1 MVLVRTYK
9 IIIMVERFLKQ
20 THFTS
25 VEDYNKNLEFR
36 IPENFNF
43 AYDVV
48 DAWAEEQPDKLALL
62 WTNDEGKEIRFTF
75 REMKELSDKAAAYF
89 LSIGIRKGDMVM
101 IILKRHYEF
110 WLTMMG
116 LSKIGAIAIPATHM
130 LTTHDIVYR
139 NNRAGVKAI
148 ICVGEAYVL
157 NQVAGSKAES
167 PTLETLVSIGP
178 IVPKGFHDWHK
189 EWDQAPKF
197 QRPEHVNTNDDI
209 LLIYFSSGT
218 SGEPKMAAHDHL
230 YALGHLSTG
239 VFWHNLSEDS
249 LHLTVA
255 DTGWG
260 KAVWGKLYGQ
270 WFAGAA
276 VFVFD
281 HEKFSADT
289 MLQQMAKYHVT
300 SFCAP
305 PTIYRFMI
313 REDLKKYDLSALRY
327 CCTAGEALNPAVFD
341 HFKELTGITIYE
353 GFGQTETTMTL
364 GTMPWMTPKPGSM
377 GMPNGQYDID
387 LLRADGTPCEDGE
400 KGEIV
405 VRATPD
411 HKPVGLFKGYYRD
424 EEKTKAVWHDGVY
437 HTGDM
442 AWRDEDGYY
451 WFEGRIDD
459 VIKSSGYRIGPFE
472 VESALMTHPAVV
484 ECAIT
489 GVPDDIRGMV
499 VKATVVLGK
508 EWKDKAD
515 DNLKKE
521 LQQHV
526 KSQTAPYKYPRIIDF
541 VDELPKTISGK
552 IRRVEIRDKDNL
564 NKQES
569 KASV

>member
-1 MVLVRTYK
+1 M
-9 IIIMVERFLKQ
+9 IERFLKQ
-20 THFTS
+20 TKFTS
-25 VEDYNKNLEFR
+25 VEDYNKNLEFI

-43 AYDVV
+43 AYDVM
-48 DAWAEEQPDKLALL
+48 DAWAEEAPEKLAIL
-62 WTNDEGKEIRFTF
+62 WTNDQGEEIRTTYG
-75 REMKELSDKAAAYF
+75 ELKEQTDQAASY
-89 LSIGIRKGDMVM
+89 LQSLGIGKNDPVM
-101 IILKRHYEF
+101 LILKRHYE
-110 WLTMMG
+110 WWVIMLA
-116 LSKIGAIAIPATHM
+116 LCKIGAIVIPATHM
-130 LTTHDIVYR
+130 LTKHDIVYR
-139 NNRAGVKAI
+139 NTRASVKAI
-148 ICVGEAYVL
+148 ICAKDDYIIGQIKLAMP
-157 NQVAGSKAES
+157 ES
-167 PTLETLVSIGP
+167 PTVKQYITLGDEE
-178 IVPKGFHDWHK
+178 GFHNWKK
-189 EWDQAPKF
+189 EWQQAPKF
-197 QRPEHVNTNDDI
+197 GRPAFVNENDDTM
-209 LLIYFSSGT
+209 LMYFTSGT
-218 SGEPKMAAHDHL
+218 SGEPKMVAHDYL
-230 YALGHLSTG
+230 YAMGHLSTG
-239 VFWHNLSEDS
+239 CFWHNLHDGS

-260 KAVWGKLYGQ
+260 KAVWGKFYGQ
-270 WFAGAA
+270 WFAGAT

-281 HEKFSADT
+281 HEKFNADT
-289 MLQQMAKYHVT
+289 LLRQIEKYKVT

-313 REDLKKYDLSALRY
+313 REDLSKYDLSSLEY

-341 HFKELTGITIYE
+341 KFYEKTGIKMME

-364 GTMPWMTPKPGSM
+364 GTFPWMEPKPGSM
-377 GMPNGQYDID
+377 GIPNAQYDID
-387 LLRADGTPCEDGE
+387 LLRADGTSCEDGE

-405 VRATPD
+405 IRVGD
-411 HKPVGLFKGYYRD
+411 KKPIGLFKGYYRD
-424 EEKTKAVWHDGVY
+424 EEKTREAWHDGIY

-508 EWKDKAD
+508 EWKDKAGD
-515 DNLKKE
+515 DLIKE

-526 KSQTAPYKYPRIIDF
+526 KKETAPYKYPRIIEF

-552 IRRVEIRDKDNL
+552 IRRVEIRKKDAE
-564 NKQES
+564 K
-569 KASV
+569 